1 MPIPRPSLRAFFFI
15 LVSPKTFRRVWAK
28 YIYIY
33 IYKYIYRKGYAGG
46 LDGRRSQRRIVNIKR
61 VRSNAK
67 S

>member
-1 MPIPRPSLRAFFFI
+1 MRRPGVQ
-15 LVSPKTFRRVWAK
+15 LVSE
-28 YIYIY
+28 
-33 IYKYIYRKGYAGG
+33 IYRLLSTIMYNTRGYAGG

>member
-1 MPIPRPSLRAFFFI
+1 MYRIP
-15 LVSPKTFRRVWAK
+15 
-28 YIYIY
+28 IYI
-33 IYKYIYRKGYAGG
+33 ITHTRGYAGG